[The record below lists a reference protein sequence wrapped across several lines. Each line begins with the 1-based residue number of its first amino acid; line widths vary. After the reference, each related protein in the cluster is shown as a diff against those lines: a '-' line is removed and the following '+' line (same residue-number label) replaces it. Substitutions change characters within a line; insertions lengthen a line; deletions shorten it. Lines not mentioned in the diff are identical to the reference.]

1 MDTIIDIILPIYKPN
16 EQVYK
21 TIDSVLNQSY
31 TNWHLYIIDDASMNN
46 SLKKIKENYK
56 SYSNKITYFQ
66 STQNQRAAGCRNFAI
81 SHSKGEFV
89 TFLDQDDVWMPNK
102 LERQVNEITKKGAS
116 AIHTNI
122 SFIDVDDNNIKLKQA
137 EKENNFRNNINWDT
151 TELSLLTNK
160 MLHFTQ

>member
-56 SYSNKITYFQ
+56 SYSNKIT
-66 STQNQRAAGCRNFAI
+66 
-81 SHSKGEFV
+81 
-89 TFLDQDDVWMPNK
+89 
-102 LERQVNEITKKGAS
+102 
-116 AIHTNI
+116 
-122 SFIDVDDNNIKLKQA
+122 
-137 EKENNFRNNINWDT
+137 
-151 TELSLLTNK
+151 
-160 MLHFTQ
+160 